1 MVNINCAPCIHLLGI
16 KLPGM
21 PINAAASVSSVN
33 VNIMPRQCFWSIP
46 SYYSNCHII
55 MTFVL

>member
-21 PINAAASVSSVN
+21 RINAAASVSLVN
-33 VNIMPRQCFWSIP
+33 VNIMCFWGIP